1 MTTEFSLIWF
11 LVGMGFGL
19 SGLLSL
25 AVGYY
30 LGRKYEGEP
39 HPLFLMI
46 EGRR

>member
-1 MTTEFSLIWF
+1 MITEFDLTWF

-30 LGRKYEGEP
+30 LGKTSK
-39 HPLFLMI
+39 
-46 EGRR
+46 